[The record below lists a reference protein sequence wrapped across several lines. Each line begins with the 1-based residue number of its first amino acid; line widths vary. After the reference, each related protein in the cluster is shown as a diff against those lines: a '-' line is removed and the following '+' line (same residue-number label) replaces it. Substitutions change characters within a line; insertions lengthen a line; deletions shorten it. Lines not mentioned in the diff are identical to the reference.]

1 MKKMLAMLLAVAM
14 IVACF
19 AGCQSNAP
27 VDTNQPADSQQP
39 TDSNQP
45 TDTTAPEP
53 VQPESNVGPDG
64 REFADEQVYR
74 TLYSSEVT
82 TMNYLVSGT
91 TYELVVGA
99 NTIDSLVE
107 NDPYGNIVPCA
118 AESWESEDETV
129 TLIVPAVKKLNDNGE
144 LELVSERTTEEANGQ
159 KWTFHL
165 RAGQYWYDADGN
177 QKDPV
182 TANDYV
188 AAARYVCDSA
198 MDCSNSYLM
207 DGWIVN
213 ATERLGYTA
222 ALLAEPVEQ
231 GKEEGKDQDI
241 VIDADGVIWE
251 GKDWDEDKGVYTTW
265 VEIPLTNPEDLG
277 VEAADDNTL
286 VYHLVKPRPYFPTA
300 LQFGTY
306 WPAPAALL
314 AELGENYALDNYS
327 MWFNGAYILSTFK
340 PQEKRIYTKNV
351 NNWDAEHIYI
361 ESIEQTYNAEA
372 STIAPELFLRGEVD
386 YADIGSDIV
395 ADWLSDPEKSQMI
408 SSSRVTGD
416 YSYFFG
422 FNFEPTFDAEYE
434 PENWVI
440 AVNNE
445 NFRKAVFHGIDRDGY
460 LAAKY
465 PGDDPEIHKINTIT
479 PKGFSV
485 NNGKDFVMYGGLAK
499 YTETES
505 FNEQLALE
513 YRDKAK
519 TELEAAG
526 CKFPIKVPVN
536 YNPSSSS
543 WGNAT
548 VVLEQQLENLLGAD
562 FIDIIIVEYAGG
574 SGFLDATRRNGN
586 YALQEL
592 NWGADFMD
600 PETWADPFERENSYN
615 FFCHDTEN
623 YRVFQNTKT
632 AETNAL
638 IDQYYALV
646 DEARTKTGDMDER
659 FEAFAAAESFY
670 IDHAI
675 VVPGFISGG
684 SYCATKL
691 NGFEGQY
698 AMMGQSSSRYK
709 GQHLYKTAMSQDMFD
724 AQYNEWYAS
733 MGN

>member
-1 MKKMLAMLLAVAM
+1 MKKTLAMLLAVMM

-19 AGCQSNAP
+19 AGCQGTTPANT
-27 VDTNQPADSQQP
+27 DQPSGTETQQP
-39 TDSNQP
+39 TESTQP
-45 TDTTAPEP
+45 TEAPVEP
-53 VQPESNVGPDG
+53 EPESNIGPDG

-74 TLYSSEVT
+74 SLYSSEVT
-82 TMNYLVSGT
+82 TMNYLVSST

-107 NDPYGNIVPCA
+107 NDTYGNILPCG
-118 AESWESEDETV
+118 AESWEVSEDGLT
-129 TLIVPAVKKLNDNGE
+129 
-144 LELVSERTTEEANGQ
+144 
-159 KWTFHL
+159 WTFHL

-198 MDCSNSYLM
+198 MDSNNSYLM

-213 ATERLGYTA
+213 AEELINYTA
-222 ALLAEPVEQ
+222 AQLAEPVEQ
-231 GKEEGKDQDI
+231 GTEAGEDQDI
-241 VIDADGVIWE
+241 VVDANGILYE
-251 GKDWDEDKGVYTTW
+251 GSEWNKETEKYDTW
-265 VEIPLTNPEDLG
+265 TEIPAVAPEDLG
-277 VEAADDNTL
+277 VEAVDDLTL
-286 VYHLVKPRPYFPTA
+286 VYHMVKPRPYFLTA

-306 WPAPAALL
+306 WPAPASLL
-314 AELGENYALDNYS
+314 AELGENYGLDNYS
-327 MWFNGAYILSTFK
+327 MWFNGAYILSEFK

-361 ESIEQTYNAEA
+361 ERIEQICNTEA
-372 STIAPELFLRGEVD
+372 ATLEPEMFLRGEVD
-386 YADIGSDIV
+386 GAGIGSDIV

-408 SSSRVTGD
+408 SSSRVTAD

-422 FNFEPTFDAEYE
+422 FNFEPKFDAEYE

-445 NFRKAVFHGIDRDGY
+445 NFRKAVFHGINRDEY

-465 PGDDPEIHKINTIT
+465 PGDDPSIHKINTVT

-485 NNGKDFVMYGGLAK
+485 NEGKDYVFYGGLAK
-499 YTETES
+499 YTENDS
-505 FNEQLALE
+505 FDPELAVQF
-513 YRDKAK
+513 RDAAKA
-519 TELEAAG
+519 ELEAAG
-526 CKFPIKVPVN
+526 CKFPIKVPIN
-536 YNPSSSS
+536 YNTNSTT
-543 WGNAT
+543 WANCT
-548 VVLEQQLENLLGAD
+548 VVLEQQLEELLGAD
-562 FIDIIIVEYAGG
+562 FIDIIVVPYSG
-574 SGFLDATRRNGN
+574 SDFLNETRRNGN

-600 PETWADPFERENSYN
+600 PETWADPFERKNNYN
-615 FFCHDTEN
+615 FFCHETDT
-623 YRVFQNTKT
+623 YRVFQDTKT
-632 AETNAL
+632 EETNAL
-638 IDQYYALV
+638 IDQYYELV
-646 DEARTKTGDMDER
+646 DAAREETSDMNAR
-659 FEAFAAAESFY
+659 YEAFAAAESFY

-684 SYCATKL
+684 SYQATKL

-709 GQHLYKTAMSQDMFD
+709 GQHVYKTAMSQDMFD
-724 AQYNEWYAS
+724 AQYAEWTAA
-733 MGN
+733 MEG

>member
-1 MKKMLAMLLAVAM
+1 MKKTLAMLLAVMM

-19 AGCQSNAP
+19 AGCQGTTPANT
-27 VDTNQPADSQQP
+27 DQPSGTETQQP
-39 TDSNQP
+39 TESTQP
-45 TDTTAPEP
+45 TEAPVEP
-53 VQPESNVGPDG
+53 EPESNIGPDG

-74 TLYSSEVT
+74 SLYSSEVT

-107 NDPYGNIVPCA
+107 NDTYGNILPSG
-118 AESWESEDETV
+118 AESWEVSEDGLT
-129 TLIVPAVKKLNDNGE
+129 
-144 LELVSERTTEEANGQ
+144 
-159 KWTFHL
+159 WTFHL

-198 MDCSNSYLM
+198 MDCANSYLM

-213 ATERLGYTA
+213 ASELLNYTA
-222 ALLAEPVEQ
+222 ALLANPVEQ
-231 GKEEGKDQDI
+231 GTEVGEEQDLVVDANGIIYEGSDWNKETEKYD
-241 VIDADGVIWE
+241 
-251 GKDWDEDKGVYTTW
+251 TW
-265 VEIPLTNPEDLG
+265 TEVPAVTPEDLG
-277 VEAADDNTL
+277 VEAVDDLTL
-286 VYHLVKPRPYFPTA
+286 VYHMVKARPYFLTA

-306 WPAPAALL
+306 WPAPASLL
-314 AELGENYALDNYS
+314 AELGENYGLDNYS
-327 MWFNGAYILSTFK
+327 MWFNGAYLLSEFK
-340 PQEKRIYTKNV
+340 PNEKRVYTKNE

-361 ESIEQTYNAEA
+361 ERIEQTCNTEA
-372 STIAPELFLRGEVD
+372 TTLAPELFLRGEID

-408 SSSRVTGD
+408 SSSRVIGD

-422 FNFEPTFDAEYE
+422 FNFEPKFDAEYE
-434 PENWVI
+434 PENWAI

-445 NFRKAVFHGIDRDGY
+445 NFRKAVFHGINRDEY

-465 PGDDPEIHKINTIT
+465 PGDDPSIHKINTVT

-485 NNGKDFVMYGGLAK
+485 NEGKDYVFYGGLAK
-499 YTETES
+499 YTEGES
-505 FNEQLALE
+505 FDPELAVQF
-513 YRDKAK
+513 RDAAKA
-519 TELEAAG
+519 ELEAAG

-536 YNPSSSS
+536 YNTSSTT
-543 WGNAT
+543 WANCT
-548 VVLEQQLENLLGAD
+548 VVLEQQLEELLGAD
-562 FIDIIIVEYAGG
+562 FIDIIVVPYSG
-574 SGFLDATRRNGN
+574 SSFLKETRRNGN

-600 PETWADPFERENSYN
+600 PETWADPFDHKNSYN
-615 FFCHDTEN
+615 FFCNETLEQDGIN
-623 YRVFQNTKT
+623 QYTKT
-632 AETNAL
+632 EETAAL
-638 IDQYYALV
+638 IDQYFELV
-646 DEARTKTGDMDER
+646 AAAREETGDMDAR
-659 FEAFAAAESFY
+659 YEAFAAAESFY

-684 SYCATKL
+684 SYQATKL
-691 NGFEGQY
+691 NAFEGQY

-709 GQHLYKTAMSQDMFD
+709 GQHVYKTAMSQDMFD
-724 AQYNEWYAS
+724 AQYAEWTAA
-733 MGN
+733 MEG

>member
-386 YADIGSDIV
+386 YADIGSDMV

-465 PGDDPEIHKINTIT
+465 PGDDPEIHKINTVT

-485 NNGKDFVMYGGLAK
+485 NNGKDFVMSGGLAK

-505 FNEQLALE
+505 FNEQLAVE

-526 CKFPIKVPVN
+526 CKFPIKVPIN
-536 YNPSSSS
+536 YNSSSS
-543 WGNAT
+543 TWGNAT
-548 VVLEQQLENLLGAD
+548 VVLEQQLEDLLGAD
-562 FIDIIIVEYAGG
+562 FIDIIVVSY
-574 SGFLDATRRNGN
+574 SGNSFLKETRRNGN

-615 FFCHDTEN
+615 FFCHDTDTYN
-623 YRVFQNTKT
+623 VYRDTKT
-632 AETNAL
+632 EETNAL

>member
-45 TDTTAPEP
+45 TDTTTPEP
-53 VQPESNVGPDG
+53 AQPESNVGPDG

-213 ATERLGYTA
+213 ATERLSYTA

-526 CKFPIKVPVN
+526 CKFPIKVPIN
-536 YNPSSSS
+536 YNSSSGT

-548 VVLEQQLENLLGAD
+548 VVLEQQLEDLLGAD
-562 FIDIIIVEYAGG
+562 FIDIIVVSY
-574 SGFLDATRRNGN
+574 SGNSFLKETRRNGN

-615 FFCHDTEN
+615 FFCHDTDTYN
-623 YRVFQNTKT
+623 VYRDTKT
-632 AETNAL
+632 EETNAL

>member
-1 MKKMLAMLLAVAM
+1 MKKTLAMLLAVMM

-19 AGCQSNAP
+19 AGCQGNTPANT
-27 VDTNQPADSQQP
+27 DQPGGTETQQP
-39 TDSNQP
+39 TESTQP
-45 TDTTAPEP
+45 TEAPVEP
-53 VQPESNVGPDG
+53 EPESNIGPDG

-74 TLYSSEVT
+74 SLYSSEVT

-107 NDPYGNIVPCA
+107 NDTFGNILPCG
-118 AESWESEDETV
+118 AESWEVSEDGLT
-129 TLIVPAVKKLNDNGE
+129 
-144 LELVSERTTEEANGQ
+144 
-159 KWTFHL
+159 WTFHL

-198 MDCSNSYLM
+198 MDCANSYLM

-213 ATERLGYTA
+213 AEELLNYTA
-222 ALLAEPVEQ
+222 AQLASPVEQ
-231 GKEEGKDQDI
+231 GTEVGEEQDLVVDANGIIYEGSDWNKETEKYD
-241 VIDADGVIWE
+241 
-251 GKDWDEDKGVYTTW
+251 TW
-265 VEIPLTNPEDLG
+265 TEIPAVTPEDLG
-277 VEAADDNTL
+277 VEAVDDLTL
-286 VYHLVKPRPYFPTA
+286 VYHMVKPRPYFLTA

-306 WPAPAALL
+306 WPAPASLL
-314 AELGENYALDNYS
+314 AELGENYGLDNYS
-327 MWFNGAYILSTFK
+327 MWFNGAYILSEFK

-351 NNWDAEHIYI
+351 NNWDAEHVYI
-361 ESIEQTYNAEA
+361 ERIEQICNTEA
-372 STIAPELFLRGEVD
+372 ATLEPEMFLRGEVD
-386 YADIGSDIV
+386 GAGIGSDIV
-395 ADWLSDPEKSQMI
+395 ADWMSDPEKSQMI
-408 SSSRVTGD
+408 STTRVTAD

-422 FNFEPTFDAEYE
+422 FNFEPKFDAEYE

-465 PGDDPEIHKINTIT
+465 PGDDPSIHKINTVT

-485 NNGKDFVMYGGLAK
+485 NNGKDYVFYGGLAK
-499 YTETES
+499 YTEGES
-505 FNEQLALE
+505 FDPELAVQF
-513 YRDKAK
+513 RDAAKA
-519 TELEAAG
+519 ELEAAG

-536 YNPSSSS
+536 YNTSYTT
-543 WGNAT
+543 WANCT
-548 VVLEQQLENLLGAD
+548 VVLEQQLEELLGAD
-562 FIDIIIVEYAGG
+562 FIDIIVVPYSG
-574 SGFLDATRRNGN
+574 SSFLGETRRNGN

-600 PETWADPFERENSYN
+600 PETWADPFDHKNSYN
-615 FFCHDTEN
+615 FFCNETLEQDGIN
-623 YRVFQNTKT
+623 QYTKT
-632 AETNAL
+632 EETAAL
-638 IDQYYALV
+638 IDQYFELV
-646 DEARTKTGDMDER
+646 AAAREETGDMDAR
-659 FEAFAAAESFY
+659 YEAFAAAESFY

-684 SYCATKL
+684 SYQATKL

-709 GQHLYKTAMSQDMFD
+709 GQHVYKTAMSQDMFD
-724 AQYNEWYAS
+724 AQYAEWTAA
-733 MGN
+733 MEG

>member
-465 PGDDPEIHKINTIT
+465 PGDDPEIHKINTVT

-505 FNEQLALE
+505 FNEQLAVE

-526 CKFPIKVPVN
+526 CKFPIKVPIN
-536 YNPSSSS
+536 YNSSSGT

-548 VVLEQQLENLLGAD
+548 VVLEQQLEDLLGAD
-562 FIDIIIVEYAGG
+562 FIDIIVVSY
-574 SGFLDATRRNGN
+574 SGNSFLKETRRNGN

-615 FFCHDTEN
+615 FFCHDTDTYN
-623 YRVFQNTKT
+623 VYRDTKT
-632 AETNAL
+632 EETNAL

>member
-45 TDTTAPEP
+45 TDTTTPEP

-465 PGDDPEIHKINTIT
+465 PGDDPEIHKINTVT

-513 YRDKAK
+513 YRDRAK

-526 CKFPIKVPVN
+526 CKFPIKVPIN
-536 YNPSSSS
+536 YNSSSGT

-548 VVLEQQLENLLGAD
+548 VVLEQQLEDLLGAD
-562 FIDIIIVEYAGG
+562 FIDIIVVSY
-574 SGFLDATRRNGN
+574 SGNSFLKETRRNGN

-615 FFCHDTEN
+615 FFCHDTDTYN
-623 YRVFQNTKT
+623 VYRDTKT
-632 AETNAL
+632 EETNAL

>member
-1 MKKMLAMLLAVAM
+1 MKKTLAMLLAVMM

-19 AGCQSNAP
+19 AGCQSTTPANT
-27 VDTNQPADSQQP
+27 DQPSETETQQP
-39 TDSNQP
+39 TESTQP
-45 TDTTAPEP
+45 TEAPVEP
-53 VQPESNVGPDG
+53 EPESNIGPDG

-74 TLYSSEVT
+74 SLYSSEVT
-82 TMNYLVSGT
+82 TMNYLVSST

-107 NDPYGNIVPCA
+107 NDTYGNILPCG
-118 AESWESEDETV
+118 AESWEVSEDGLT
-129 TLIVPAVKKLNDNGE
+129 
-144 LELVSERTTEEANGQ
+144 
-159 KWTFHL
+159 WTFHL

-198 MDCSNSYLM
+198 MDSNNSYLM

-213 ATERLGYTA
+213 AEELINYTA
-222 ALLAEPVEQ
+222 AQLAEPVEQ
-231 GKEEGKDQDI
+231 GTEAGEDQDI
-241 VIDADGVIWE
+241 VVDANGILYE
-251 GKDWDEDKGVYTTW
+251 GSDWNKETEKYDTW
-265 VEIPLTNPEDLG
+265 TEIPAVTPEDLG
-277 VEAADDNTL
+277 VEAVDDLTL
-286 VYHLVKPRPYFPTA
+286 VYHMVKPRPYFLTA

-306 WPAPAALL
+306 WPAPASLL
-314 AELGENYALDNYS
+314 AELGENYGLDNYS
-327 MWFNGAYILSTFK
+327 MWFNGAYILSEFK

-361 ESIEQTYNAEA
+361 ERIEQICNTEA
-372 STIAPELFLRGEVD
+372 ATLEPEMFLRGEVD
-386 YADIGSDIV
+386 GAGIGSDIV

-408 SSSRVTGD
+408 SSSRVTAD

-422 FNFEPTFDAEYE
+422 FNFEPKFDAEYE

-445 NFRKAVFHGIDRDGY
+445 NFRKAVFHGINRDEY

-465 PGDDPEIHKINTIT
+465 PGDDPSIHKINTVT

-485 NNGKDFVMYGGLAK
+485 NEGKDYVFYGGLAK
-499 YTETES
+499 YTENDS
-505 FNEQLALE
+505 FDPELAVQF
-513 YRDKAK
+513 RDAAKA
-519 TELEAAG
+519 ELEAAG
-526 CKFPIKVPVN
+526 CKFPIKVPIN
-536 YNPSSSS
+536 YNTNSTT
-543 WGNAT
+543 WANCT
-548 VVLEQQLENLLGAD
+548 VVLEQQLEELLGAD
-562 FIDIIIVEYAGG
+562 FIDIIVVPYSG
-574 SGFLDATRRNGN
+574 SDFLNETRRNGN

-600 PETWADPFERENSYN
+600 PETWADPFERKNNYN
-615 FFCHDTEN
+615 FFCHETDT
-623 YRVFQNTKT
+623 YRVFQDTKT
-632 AETNAL
+632 EETNAL
-638 IDQYYALV
+638 IDQYYELV
-646 DEARTKTGDMDER
+646 DAAREETSDMNAR
-659 FEAFAAAESFY
+659 YEAFAAAESFY

-684 SYCATKL
+684 SYQATKL

-709 GQHLYKTAMSQDMFD
+709 GQHVYKTAMSQDMFD
-724 AQYNEWYAS
+724 AQYAEWTAA
-733 MGN
+733 MEG

>member
-45 TDTTAPEP
+45 TDTTTPEP

-213 ATERLGYTA
+213 ATERLDYTA

-265 VEIPLTNPEDLG
+265 VEIPLTNPEDLS

-386 YADIGSDIV
+386 YADISSDIV

-465 PGDDPEIHKINTIT
+465 PGDDPEIHKINTVT

-505 FNEQLALE
+505 FNEQLAVE

-526 CKFPIKVPVN
+526 CKFPIKVPIN
-536 YNPSSSS
+536 YNSSSSS

-562 FIDIIIVEYAGG
+562 FIDIIVVSY
-574 SGFLDATRRNGN
+574 SGNSFLKETRRNGN

-615 FFCHDTEN
+615 FFCHDTDTYN
-623 YRVFQNTKT
+623 VYRDTKT
-632 AETNAL
+632 EESNAL

>member
-1 MKKMLAMLLAVAM
+1 MKKTLAMLLAVMM

-19 AGCQSNAP
+19 AGCQGTTPANT
-27 VDTNQPADSQQP
+27 DQPSGTETQQP
-39 TDSNQP
+39 TESTQP
-45 TDTTAPEP
+45 TEAPVEP
-53 VQPESNVGPDG
+53 EPESNIGPDG

-74 TLYSSEVT
+74 SLYSSEAT
-82 TMNYLVSGT
+82 TMNYLVSST

-107 NDPYGNIVPCA
+107 NDTYGNILPCG
-118 AESWESEDETV
+118 AESWEVSEDGLT
-129 TLIVPAVKKLNDNGE
+129 
-144 LELVSERTTEEANGQ
+144 
-159 KWTFHL
+159 WTFHL

-198 MDCSNSYLM
+198 MDSNNSYLM

-213 ATERLGYTA
+213 AEELINYTA
-222 ALLAEPVEQ
+222 AQLAEPVEQ
-231 GKEEGKDQDI
+231 GTEAGEDQDI
-241 VIDADGVIWE
+241 VVDANGILYE
-251 GKDWDEDKGVYTTW
+251 GSEWNKETEKYDTW
-265 VEIPLTNPEDLG
+265 TEIPAVAPEDLG
-277 VEAADDNTL
+277 VEAVDDLTL
-286 VYHLVKPRPYFPTA
+286 VYHMVKPRPYFLTA

-306 WPAPAALL
+306 WPAPASLL
-314 AELGENYALDNYS
+314 AELGENYGLDNYS
-327 MWFNGAYILSTFK
+327 MWFNGAYILSEFK

-361 ESIEQTYNAEA
+361 ERIEQICNTEA
-372 STIAPELFLRGEVD
+372 ATLEPEMFLRGEVD
-386 YADIGSDIV
+386 GAGIGSDIV

-408 SSSRVTGD
+408 SSSRVTAD

-422 FNFEPTFDAEYE
+422 FNFEPKFDAEYE

-445 NFRKAVFHGIDRDGY
+445 NFRKAVFHGINRDEY

-465 PGDDPEIHKINTIT
+465 PGDDPSIHKINTVT

-485 NNGKDFVMYGGLAK
+485 NEGKDYVFYGGLAK
-499 YTETES
+499 YTENDS
-505 FNEQLALE
+505 FDPELAVQF
-513 YRDKAK
+513 RDAAKA
-519 TELEAAG
+519 ELEAAG
-526 CKFPIKVPVN
+526 CKFPIKVPIN
-536 YNPSSSS
+536 YNTNSTT
-543 WGNAT
+543 WANCT
-548 VVLEQQLENLLGAD
+548 VVLEQQLEELLGAD
-562 FIDIIIVEYAGG
+562 FIDIIVVPYSG
-574 SGFLDATRRNGN
+574 SDFLNETRRNGN

-600 PETWADPFERENSYN
+600 PETWADPFERKNNYN
-615 FFCHDTEN
+615 FFCHETDT
-623 YRVFQNTKT
+623 YRVFQDTKT
-632 AETNAL
+632 EETNAL
-638 IDQYYALV
+638 IDQYYELV
-646 DEARTKTGDMDER
+646 DAAREETSDMNAR
-659 FEAFAAAESFY
+659 YEAFAAAESFY

-684 SYCATKL
+684 SYQATKL

-709 GQHLYKTAMSQDMFD
+709 GQHVYKTAMSQDMFD
-724 AQYNEWYAS
+724 AQYAEWTAA
-733 MGN
+733 MEG

>member
-465 PGDDPEIHKINTIT
+465 PGDDPEIHKINTVT

-485 NNGKDFVMYGGLAK
+485 NNGKDYVMHGGLAK

-526 CKFPIKVPVN
+526 CKFPIKVPIN
-536 YNPSSSS
+536 YNSSSS
-543 WGNAT
+543 TWGNAT
-548 VVLEQQLENLLGAD
+548 VVLEQQLEDLLGAD
-562 FIDIIIVEYAGG
+562 FIDIIVVSY
-574 SGFLDATRRNGN
+574 SGNSFLKETRRNGN

-615 FFCHDTEN
+615 FFCHDTDTYN
-623 YRVFQNTKT
+623 VYRDTKT
-632 AETNAL
+632 EETNAL

>member
-1 MKKMLAMLLAVAM
+1 MKKTLAMLLAVMM

-19 AGCQSNAP
+19 AGCQGTTPANT
-27 VDTNQPADSQQP
+27 DQPGGTETQQP
-39 TDSNQP
+39 TESTQP
-45 TDTTAPEP
+45 TEAPVEP
-53 VQPESNVGPDG
+53 EPESNIGPDG

-74 TLYSSEVT
+74 SLYSSEVT

-107 NDPYGNIVPCA
+107 NDTFGNILPCG
-118 AESWESEDETV
+118 AESWEVSEDGLT
-129 TLIVPAVKKLNDNGE
+129 
-144 LELVSERTTEEANGQ
+144 
-159 KWTFHL
+159 WTFHL

-198 MDCSNSYLM
+198 MDCANSYLM

-213 ATERLGYTA
+213 ASELLNYTA
-222 ALLAEPVEQ
+222 ALLANPVEQ
-231 GKEEGKDQDI
+231 GTEVGEEQDLVVDANGIIYEGSDWNKETEKYD
-241 VIDADGVIWE
+241 
-251 GKDWDEDKGVYTTW
+251 TW
-265 VEIPLTNPEDLG
+265 TEVPAVTPEDLG
-277 VEAADDNTL
+277 VEAVDDLTL
-286 VYHLVKPRPYFPTA
+286 VYHMVKARPYFLTA

-306 WPAPAALL
+306 WPAPASLL
-314 AELGENYALDNYS
+314 AELGENYGLDNYS
-327 MWFNGAYILSTFK
+327 MWFNGAYLLSEFK
-340 PQEKRIYTKNV
+340 PNEKRVYTKNE

-361 ESIEQTYNAEA
+361 ERIEQTCNTEA
-372 STIAPELFLRGEVD
+372 TTLAPELFLRGEID

-408 SSSRVTGD
+408 SSSRVIGD

-422 FNFEPTFDAEYE
+422 FNFEPKFDAEYE
-434 PENWVI
+434 PENWAI

-445 NFRKAVFHGIDRDGY
+445 NFRKAVFHGINRDEY

-465 PGDDPEIHKINTIT
+465 PGDDPSIHKINTVT

-485 NNGKDFVMYGGLAK
+485 NEGKDYVFYGGLSK
-499 YTETES
+499 YTEGES
-505 FNEQLALE
+505 FDPELAVQF
-513 YRDKAK
+513 RDAAKA
-519 TELEAAG
+519 ELEAAG

-536 YNPSSSS
+536 YNTSSTT
-543 WGNAT
+543 WANCT
-548 VVLEQQLENLLGAD
+548 VVLEQQLEELLGAD
-562 FIDIIIVEYAGG
+562 FIDIIVVPYSG
-574 SGFLDATRRNGN
+574 SSFLKETRRNGN

-600 PETWADPFERENSYN
+600 PETWADPFDHENSYN
-615 FFCHDTEN
+615 FFCNETLEQDGIN
-623 YRVFQNTKT
+623 QYTKT
-632 AETNAL
+632 EETAAL
-638 IDQYYALV
+638 IDQYFELV
-646 DEARTKTGDMDER
+646 AAAREETGDMNAR
-659 FEAFAAAESFY
+659 YEAFAAAESFY

-684 SYCATKL
+684 SYQATKL
-691 NGFEGQY
+691 NAFEGQY

-709 GQHLYKTAMSQDMFD
+709 GQHVYKTAMSQDMFD
-724 AQYNEWYAS
+724 AQYAEWTAA
-733 MGN
+733 MEG

>member
-1 MKKMLAMLLAVAM
+1 MKKTLAMLLAVMM

-19 AGCQSNAP
+19 AGCQGNTPANT
-27 VDTNQPADSQQP
+27 DQPSETETQQP
-39 TDSNQP
+39 TESTQP
-45 TDTTAPEP
+45 TEAPVEP
-53 VQPESNVGPDG
+53 EPESNIGPDG

-74 TLYSSEVT
+74 SLYSSEVN

-107 NDPYGNIVPCA
+107 NDTFGNILPCG
-118 AESWESEDETV
+118 AESWEVSEDGLT
-129 TLIVPAVKKLNDNGE
+129 
-144 LELVSERTTEEANGQ
+144 
-159 KWTFHL
+159 WTFHL

-213 ATERLGYTA
+213 ASELLTYTA
-222 ALLAEPVEQ
+222 ALLANPVEQ
-231 GKEEGKDQDI
+231 GTEVGEEQDLVVDANGIIYEGSDWNKETEKYD
-241 VIDADGVIWE
+241 
-251 GKDWDEDKGVYTTW
+251 TW
-265 VEIPLTNPEDLG
+265 TEVPAVTPEDLG
-277 VEAADDNTL
+277 VEAVDDLTL
-286 VYHLVKPRPYFPTA
+286 VYHMVKPRPYFLTA

-306 WPAPAALL
+306 WPAPASLL
-314 AELGENYALDNYS
+314 AELGENYGLDNYS
-327 MWFNGAYILSTFK
+327 MWFNGAYLLSEFK

-351 NNWDAEHIYI
+351 NNWDAEHVYI
-361 ESIEQTYNAEA
+361 ERIEQIYNTEA
-372 STIAPELFLRGEVD
+372 ATLEPEMFLRGEVD
-386 YADIGSDIV
+386 GAGIGSDIV
-395 ADWLSDPEKSQMI
+395 ADWMSDPEKSQMI
-408 SSSRVTGD
+408 STTRVTGD

-422 FNFEPTFDAEYE
+422 FNFEPKFDAEYE

-465 PGDDPEIHKINTIT
+465 PGDDPSIHKINTVT

-485 NNGKDFVMYGGLAK
+485 NNGKDYVFYGGLAK
-499 YTETES
+499 YTEGES
-505 FNEQLALE
+505 FDPELAVQF
-513 YRDKAK
+513 RDAAKA
-519 TELEAAG
+519 ELEAAG

-536 YNPSSSS
+536 YNTSSTT
-543 WGNAT
+543 WANCT
-548 VVLEQQLENLLGAD
+548 MVLEQQLEGLLGAD
-562 FIDIIIVEYAGG
+562 FIDIIVVPYSG
-574 SGFLDATRRNGN
+574 SSFLGETRRNGN

-600 PETWADPFERENSYN
+600 PETWADPFDHKNSYN
-615 FFCHDTEN
+615 FFCNETLEQDGIN
-623 YRVFQNTKT
+623 QYTKT
-632 AETNAL
+632 EETAAL
-638 IDQYYALV
+638 IDQYFELV
-646 DEARTKTGDMDER
+646 AAAREETGDMDAR
-659 FEAFAAAESFY
+659 YEAFAAAESFY

-684 SYCATKL
+684 SYQATKL
-691 NGFEGQY
+691 NAFEGQY

-709 GQHLYKTAMSQDMFD
+709 GQHVYKTAMSQDMYD
-724 AQYNEWYAS
+724 AQYAEWTAA
-733 MGN
+733 MEG

>member
-45 TDTTAPEP
+45 TDTTTPEP

-465 PGDDPEIHKINTIT
+465 PGDDPEIHKINTVT

-526 CKFPIKVPVN
+526 CKFPIKVPIN
-536 YNPSSSS
+536 YNSSSS
-543 WGNAT
+543 TWGNAT
-548 VVLEQQLENLLGAD
+548 VVLEQQLEDLLGAD
-562 FIDIIIVEYAGG
+562 FIDIIVVSY
-574 SGFLDATRRNGN
+574 SGNSFLKETRRNGN

-615 FFCHDTEN
+615 FFCHDTDTYN
-623 YRVFQNTKT
+623 VYRDTKT
-632 AETNAL
+632 EETNAL

>member
-277 VEAADDNTL
+277 VEAVDDNTL

-460 LAAKY
+460 LAAKF
-465 PGDDPEIHKINTIT
+465 PGDDPEIHKINTVT

-485 NNGKDFVMYGGLAK
+485 NNGKDYVMYGGLAK

-526 CKFPIKVPVN
+526 CKFPIKVPIN
-536 YNPSSSS
+536 YNSSSGT

-562 FIDIIIVEYAGG
+562 FIDIIVVSY
-574 SGFLDATRRNGN
+574 SGNSFLKETRRNGN

-615 FFCHDTEN
+615 FFCHDTDTYN
-623 YRVFQNTKT
+623 VYRDTKT
-632 AETNAL
+632 EETNAL

>member
-1 MKKMLAMLLAVAM
+1 MKKTLAMLLAVMM

-19 AGCQSNAP
+19 AGCQGTTPANT
-27 VDTNQPADSQQP
+27 DQPSGTETQQP
-39 TDSNQP
+39 TESTQP
-45 TDTTAPEP
+45 TEAPVEP
-53 VQPESNVGPDG
+53 EPESNIGPDG

-74 TLYSSEVT
+74 SLYSSEVT
-82 TMNYLVSGT
+82 TMNYLVSGA

-107 NDPYGNIVPCA
+107 NDTYGNILPCG
-118 AESWESEDETV
+118 AESWEVSEDGLT
-129 TLIVPAVKKLNDNGE
+129 
-144 LELVSERTTEEANGQ
+144 
-159 KWTFHL
+159 WTFHL

-198 MDCSNSYLM
+198 MDSNNSYLM

-213 ATERLGYTA
+213 AEELINYTA
-222 ALLAEPVEQ
+222 AQLAEPVEQ
-231 GKEEGKDQDI
+231 GTEAGEDQDI
-241 VIDADGVIWE
+241 VVDANGILYE
-251 GKDWDEDKGVYTTW
+251 GSDWNEETEKYDTW
-265 VEIPLTNPEDLG
+265 TEIPAVTPEDLG
-277 VEAADDNTL
+277 VEAVDDLTL
-286 VYHLVKPRPYFPTA
+286 VYHMVKPRPYFLTA

-306 WPAPAALL
+306 WPAPASLL
-314 AELGENYALDNYS
+314 AELGDAYGLDNYS
-327 MWFNGAYILSTFK
+327 MWFNGAYILSEFK

-361 ESIEQTYNAEA
+361 ERIEQICNTEA
-372 STIAPELFLRGEVD
+372 ATLEPEMFLRGEVD
-386 YADIGSDIV
+386 GAGIGSDIV

-408 SSSRVTGD
+408 STTRVTGD

-422 FNFEPTFDAEYE
+422 FNFEPKFDAEYE

-460 LAAKY
+460 IAAKY
-465 PGDDPEIHKINTIT
+465 PGDDPSIHKINTVT

-485 NNGKDFVMYGGLAK
+485 NNGKDYVFYGGLAK
-499 YTETES
+499 YTENDS
-505 FNEQLALE
+505 FDPELAVQF
-513 YRDKAK
+513 RDAAKA
-519 TELEAAG
+519 ELEAAG

-536 YNPSSSS
+536 YNTNSTT
-543 WGNAT
+543 WANCT
-548 VVLEQQLENLLGAD
+548 VVLEQQLEELLGAD
-562 FIDIIIVEYAGG
+562 FIDIIVVPYSG
-574 SGFLDATRRNGN
+574 SSFLNETRRNGN

-600 PETWADPFERENSYN
+600 PETWADPFDHKNSYN
-615 FFCHDTEN
+615 FFCNETLEQDGIN
-623 YRVFQNTKT
+623 QYTKT
-632 AETNAL
+632 EETAAL
-638 IDQYYALV
+638 IDQYFELV
-646 DEARTKTGDMDER
+646 AAAREETGDMDAR
-659 FEAFAAAESFY
+659 YEAFAAAESFY

-684 SYCATKL
+684 SYQATKL
-691 NGFEGQY
+691 NAFEGQY

-709 GQHLYKTAMSQDMFD
+709 GQHVYKTAMSQDMFD
-724 AQYNEWYAS
+724 AQYAEWTAA
-733 MGN
+733 MEG